1 MLKLLDE
8 KNDVNPNSQ
17 GKYNYGNV
25 SRWGAKCHGKDIFK
39 LKHIFVPFN
48 IENVNWALVVIYI
61 TTYRHVCIKD
71 TQNVMN
77 QNTVRTA

>member
-1 MLKLLDE
+1 MK
-8 KNDVNPNSQ
+8 KNDVDPNSR

-48 IENVNWALVVIYI
+48 IENVHWALAVIYMEDKKYVGI
-61 TTYRHVCIKD
+61 IPLVPLAKLD
-71 TQNVMN
+71 
-77 QNTVRTA
+77 